1 MAEAWLEEEE
11 EELREIR
18 DPGIRRNRRGQM
30 NAATDRAER
39 NKPEQRLSSPGPL
52 SSIRAAIKR
61 TTTRANSQNDP
72 PRDRRRPEI
81 TIVSAEPLVSNAWFS
96 GAAGGFSS
104 PHTPSQG
111 IWGPSIPASAQ
122 PPPSYDQVIREKT
135 QEQVCPAA
143 SPRPS
148 TTTIATQTDLE
159 DVSADAGLGGTG
171 TPQPVQGDA
180 VPAAGKPPKPPRPSL
195 LPPKT
200 KPVASKETVFVK
212 ESALV
217 QEETTKLSPIVG
229 SEQLADSQNST
240 TENRNNPIDSCSK
253 SLLISVSNQCDIDPS
268 PNKLCSDPTEFPG
281 DQTESLVIST
291 DPQPSVDPA
300 SKEETKRPVPRPRSK
315 INLIPVTKEV
325 KVQTLVRF
333 KEDDKGEG
341 THVIPD
347 CGELSSGTYL
357 QELLEVF
364 SVDDQNEE
372 DNMNNFGSQRNIRA
386 KIQAFESQVSTESG
400 NGEPKKP
407 EVRPRHQLAKPPVT
421 AAKPT
426 LMPKPSSRSF
436 WEGDLVTAIK
446 PSPATKDSPVMVLP
460 KLQGMDNVFDSKP
473 EASKSLN
480 PNVVFSAMNN
490 SSHLGN
496 GSKSGFED
504 NQKEI
509 FQVLASA
516 TKPLV
521 PMKPTEMESKDAVQA
536 ESPVF
541 IPPPRR
547 LVASRAKSFM
557 VRDSGAVLSRPTPP
571 LLRQASLDLLTSN
584 NQAATGF
591 SFGNGTESESAEM
604 TMTDFFSTK
613 PQGVTHNVPSRP
625 GVSCKPTMIRVP
637 SKPGKMP
644 EADQQDPPPLP
655 VEKPVGG
662 FTSSV
667 TQKYSFA
674 SKPAPQESC
683 NSEWW
688 NSSSSE
694 PCLPPR
700 PSGGKVLP
708 PRPPP
713 AKGAPGRPP
722 PPRTSAQPLSS
733 KMGGD
738 SGVPKQPQS
747 QMSKKKG
754 PVLPP
759 RPRPGHQLY
768 NNYTLSVPHGIAE
781 YDFNGRNPGE
791 LSFQKNE
798 VLVLL
803 EQIDSD
809 TFVCQAGDGKGTVPK
824 SYMKII
830 TPLPKVPSSTGTSQ
844 SSGPGRPQKE
854 SSGLQAQVLY
864 DFTPE
869 SPDELALRAGD
880 TVSHVERIDSEW
892 YRGTCRGSSGIFPIN
907 YVKVLSSIPAPP
919 NGKTDRPKPAPVS
932 GPRCVARFDF
942 EGEQSDELTFSEG
955 DVIKLK
961 EYVDQEWLM
970 GEFDGRTG
978 LVPLNFVEIVE
989 DLPSVH
995 SRVPLPGLGSS
1006 IKTNNQAVKASQSQ
1020 AAPAAAEWGVALYD
1034 YTPHTEE
1041 DLSLK
1046 QGDYILI
1053 TEEIDAD
1060 WSRGRLNGKEGFFPT
1075 SYVQRSAGSPTSG
1088 NSQTGNKQGGRAKA
1102 LFDFT
1107 SESEDELSMKAG
1119 DIITALESVDEEW
1132 FAGELRGKCGLVPK
1146 NYVQVL
1152 QEP

>member
-1 MAEAWLEEEE
+1 
-11 EELREIR
+11 
-18 DPGIRRNRRGQM
+18 M

-61 TTTRANSQNDP
+61 TATTRANSQNDP

-159 DVSADAGLGGTG
+159 DVSAD
-171 TPQPVQGDA
+171 GDA
-180 VPAAGKPPKPPRPSL
+180 VPAAGKQACSGKPPKPPRPSL

-200 KPVASKETVFVK
+200 KPV
-212 ESALV
+212 
-217 QEETTKLSPIVG
+217 
-229 SEQLADSQNST
+229 
-240 TENRNNPIDSCSK
+240 
-253 SLLISVSNQCDIDPS
+253 
-268 PNKLCSDPTEFPG
+268 
-281 DQTESLVIST
+281 TESLVIST

-460 KLQGMDNVFDSKP
+460 KLQ
-473 EASKSLN
+473 
-480 PNVVFSAMNN
+480 
-490 SSHLGN
+490 
-496 GSKSGFED
+496 
-504 NQKEI
+504 
-509 FQVLASA
+509 
-516 TKPLV
+516 
-521 PMKPTEMESKDAVQA
+521 EMESKDAVQA

-995 SRVPLPGLGSS
+995 SRVPLPDNSRNFDIPFSFS
-1006 IKTNNQAVKASQSQ
+1006 IDNFKSQ